1 MVDDLALLDLKL
13 LQVRPDPHN
22 NDRTPPGPGDTW

>member
-1 MVDDLALLDLKL
+1 MVNHLALLDFKL

-22 NDRTPPGPGDTW
+22 NDRTPPGPGVTW